1 MNKNLKT
8 TTINNKSHS
17 LISKFSETLEYKF
30 LIYLLIKRDFVT
42 FYKQTVLG
50 PLWYIL
56 QPLINT
62 IVFTVVFGN
71 IAKIST
77 DGQNPFLFYMASN
90 IIWIYFATCLVNI
103 SSTFTTNVN
112 IFSKVYFPRLTVPL
126 SIISINLIQFSI
138 QFIFFIFFYLYLYD
152 SPIEKLLS
160 INFLLIILVLFLTA
174 ILSLGVGIFIAS
186 VTIKYRDL
194 TLMINFGV
202 QLWMFASPIIY
213 PVSIIPEKY
222 KIYLSINP
230 MTTILEIFR
239 YIFFN
244 TFSLSIIH
252 IVVSISVI
260 ILFFIVGAL
269 NFNRVEKNF
278 VDTV

>member
-1 MNKNLKT
+1 
-8 TTINNKSHS
+8 
-17 LISKFSETLEYKF
+17 
-30 LIYLLIKRDFVT
+30 
-42 FYKQTVLG
+42 
-50 PLWYIL
+50 
-56 QPLINT
+56 
-62 IVFTVVFGN
+62 
-71 IAKIST
+71 
-77 DGQNPFLFYMASN
+77 MASN